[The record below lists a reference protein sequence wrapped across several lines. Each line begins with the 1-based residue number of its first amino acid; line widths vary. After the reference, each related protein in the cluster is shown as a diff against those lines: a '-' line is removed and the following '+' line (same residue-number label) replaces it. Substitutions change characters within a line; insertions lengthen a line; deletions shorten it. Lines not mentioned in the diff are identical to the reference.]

1 MEDYNFSDE
10 EIMRFVE
17 RNKGLKEKRKIWSS
31 RWREKNKEKMKEINK
46 RCREKEKRMVEYC
59 RVKGLIEK

>member
-10 EIMRFVE
+10 EIMKFVE
-17 RNKGLKEKRKIWSS
+17 RNKGLKEKRRVWGKS
-31 RWREKNKEKMKEINK
+31 WREKNKEKMKEINK
-46 RCREKEKRMVEYC
+46 RWREKEKRLMEYC